1 MSEYKF
7 KNDLI
12 PFFTYEI
19 IKSIKKIKISSSPGQ
34 DKIHNIFL
42 KNLPYYYVNKVL
54 TPLVNR
60 SVDTGIPFEWK
71 TAKIIMI
78 PKNEI
83 KSKDPE
89 SYRPISL
96 TSFIYLFINNF
107 I

>member
-1 MSEYKF
+1 M
-7 KNDLI
+7 
-12 PFFTYEI
+12 
-19 IKSIKKIKISSSPGQ
+19 KSIKKIKISSSPGE
-34 DKIHNIFL
+34 DKIYNVFS
-42 KNLPYYYVNKVL
+42 KNLPYVYVNKVL
-54 TPLVNR
+54 APLVNR
-60 SVDTGIPFEWK
+60 SVDTGIPIELE